1 MSHCANARPPPP
13 VPSVLDRSRIGHPY
27 PYTDSGR
34 RLLIPFWYRP
44 APLRPSANGHPAL
57 TDLAGGPWQVPP
69 HTIGKK
75 TSQTTRFRTLFTDG
89 IFHHSETRFPDLG
102 DRPHLTDLAGG
113 PWQVPPH
120 TIGRKSS
127 RTTRFRTLFP
137 NGFFHHPKPDFR
149 ISTIGHTSIPVADA
163 MSAGNMNT
171 KAPSVGLGYDMG
183 AGWGDFIYCI
193 LSARIWFLDQREYGK
208 P

>member
-1 MSHCANARPPPP
+1 MGRPPGPFGP
-13 VPSVLDRSRIGHPY
+13 GSVPDRSPLAIYRSRPTLTHP
-27 PYTDSGR
+27 
-34 RLLIPFWYRP
+34 LLVSPSSA
-44 APLRPSANGHPAL
+44 APLGLWPPRWLSR
-57 TDLAGGPWQVPP
+57 GPWQVPP

-75 TSQTTRFRTLFTDG
+75 TSRTTRFRTLFTDG

-149 ISTIGHTSIPVADA
+149 ISAIGHTSIPVADA